1 MSYLLKGP
9 TSDAEVGAM
18 KYMML
23 LVRSDEA
30 WESLSDSERD
40 YASINRFWMEQG
52 RAGRVQGGHELA
64 PARTA
69 TTVRWKDG
77 KPVVF
82 DGPFIEAKE
91 TIGGY
96 AILDV
101 PDLDAALAVAKEWP
115 AAGHAVE
122 IRPIVEREAPHG

>member
-1 MSYLLKGP
+1 
-9 TSDAEVGAM
+9 M

-30 WESLSDSERD
+30 WESLSDQERD
-40 YASINRFWMEQG
+40 YASINRFWMEQA
-52 RAGRVQGGHELA
+52 RAGHIQGGAELA
-64 PARTA
+64 ASRTA

-77 KPVVF
+77 KPMIF
-82 DGPFIEAKE
+82 DGPFMEAKE

-101 PDLDAALAVAKEWP
+101 PDLDAALAVAKAWP

-122 IRPIVEREAPHG
+122 IRPLVERDAPHE